1 MFEKQSV
8 IRFFDSLAPGW
19 DEAQILDVD
28 VIERILDNAGV
39 SAGNSI
45 LDVASGTGVL
55 VPWYLERKV
64 SSVTAVDI
72 SPEMVKIGIK
82 NHPEPEVT
90 FICGDIET
98 LSFDRKFDRV
108 IVFNSFPHFAEPE
121 GLIRRLAELMNPGG
135 MLTIAHSMS
144 REELDQHHAGAA
156 QKVSVRLMSAEKL
169 AGIVGKY
176 LEVKTTIDNDDMYQ
190 VVAVKRS

>member
-1 MFEKQSV
+1 MFDQQAV

-19 DEAQILDVD
+19 DEAQILDHD
-28 VIERILDNAGV
+28 LIERILDNTGV
-39 SAGNSI
+39 SAGNSV

-55 VPWYLERKV
+55 IPWYLERNV

-72 SPEMVKIGIK
+72 SPEMVNIGVK

-135 MLTIAHSMS
+135 VLTIAHGMS
-144 REELDQHHAGAA
+144 RKELDKHHSGAA
-156 QKVSVRLMSAEKL
+156 HGVSVRLLPAEEL
-169 AGIVGKY
+169 AGIVRKY
-176 LEVKTTIDNDDMYQ
+176 LEVKTAIDNDEMYQ

>member
-1 MFEKQSV
+1 MS
-8 IRFFDSLAPGW
+8 S
-19 DEAQILDVD
+19 
-28 VIERILDNAGV
+28 
-39 SAGNSI
+39 GNTV

-72 SPEMVKIGIK
+72 SPEMVNIGVK
-82 NHPEPEVT
+82 NHPEPEVK

-121 GLIRRLAELMNPGG
+121 GLIRRLSELMNPGG

-156 QKVSVRLMSAEKL
+156 HKVSVRLMPAEEL
-169 AGIVGKY
+169 SGIVGKY
-176 LEVKTTIDNDDMYQ
+176 LEVKTTFDNNDMYQ
-190 VVAVKRS
+190 VIAVKRS

>member
-1 MFEKQSV
+1 MFDQQAV

-19 DEAQILDVD
+19 DEAQILDHD
-28 VIERILDNAGV
+28 VIERILDNAVV
-39 SAGNSI
+39 SAGNTV

-72 SPEMVKIGIK
+72 SPEMVNIGVK
-82 NHPEPEVT
+82 NHPEPEVK

-121 GLIRRLAELMNPGG
+121 GLIRRLSELMNPGG

-156 QKVSVRLMSAEKL
+156 HKVSVRLMPAEEL
-169 AGIVGKY
+169 SGIVGKY
-176 LEVKTTIDNDDMYQ
+176 LEVKTTFDNNDMYQ
-190 VVAVKRS
+190 VIAVKRS